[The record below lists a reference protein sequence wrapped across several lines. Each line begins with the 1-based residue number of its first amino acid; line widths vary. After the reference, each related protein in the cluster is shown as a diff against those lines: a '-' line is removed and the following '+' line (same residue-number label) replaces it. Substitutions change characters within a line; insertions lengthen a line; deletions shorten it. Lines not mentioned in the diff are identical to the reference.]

1 MYIIDYK
8 KQNQMMKEMLQV
20 RRDLENCIVYFHHT
34 LTDQMWKSFFPR
46 AAGKEL
52 GPKLLRH
59 DPVPDSLVE
68 HISICL
74 TENVPEN
81 AIGLG
86 IEFSAQ
92 IERWPEI
99 IRILEDNRK
108 SYESKQ
114 VKLFLKHL
122 KINQFKDN
130 IQQLGINQEDLVLT
144 DQDLKQLRRRT
155 WKLRLKASL
164 N

>member
-8 KQNQMMKEMLQV
+8 KQNQLIKEMLQV
-20 RRDLENCIVYFHHT
+20 RRDLENCVVYFHHT

-59 DPVPDSLVE
+59 EPVPESLAE

-74 TENVPEN
+74 SEKVPEN

-99 IRILEDNRK
+99 IRELEENRK
-108 SYESKQ
+108 MLDSSQ
-114 VKLFLKHL
+114 LKLFLKHL
-122 KINQFKDN
+122 RLNQYNDN
-130 IQQLGINQEDLVLT
+130 IRQLGLNRESLTLT
-144 DQDLKQLRRRT
+144 DKDFKQMRRRT
-155 WKLRLKASL
+155 WKLRLKTSL
-164 N
+164 L

>member
-8 KQNQMMKEMLQV
+8 KQNQLINDMLQV
-20 RRDLENCIVYFHHT
+20 RRDLDNCVVFFHHI

-59 DPVPDSLVE
+59 EPVPESLAQ
-68 HISICL
+68 HITICL
-74 TENVPEN
+74 TEQVPEN

-92 IERWPEI
+92 IEQWPEI
-99 IRILEDNRK
+99 IRILEENRK
-108 SYESKQ
+108 TFKSKQ
-114 VKLFLKHL
+114 IKLFLKHL
-122 KINQFKDN
+122 QINQFSDN
-130 IQQLGINQEDLVLT
+130 ISQLGISQEDLVLT

-155 WKLRLKASL
+155 WKLRLKSSL
-164 N
+164 I

>member
-1 MYIIDYK
+1 MYITDYK
-8 KQNQMMKEMLQV
+8 QQNQMMKEMLQV
-20 RRDLENCIVYFHHT
+20 RRDLENCVVYFHHT

-59 DPVPDSLVE
+59 EPAPESLSE

-81 AIGLG
+81 AIGMG

-99 IRILEDNRK
+99 IGILEENRK
-108 SYESKQ
+108 KFESKQ
-114 VKLFLKHL
+114 IKLFLKHL
-122 KINQFKDN
+122 RVNQFRDN
-130 IQQLGINQEDLVLT
+130 ISQLDINPEDLMLT
-144 DQDLKQLRRRT
+144 DQDLIQLRRRT

-164 N
+164 I